1 MTDYLPATDLLRERV
16 LLITGAAGGIGHAV
30 ALACARHGARVILHD
45 RTEKSLEKI
54 YDAIEAGGGPA
65 PAMLPLDLMQAT
77 PDACAALA
85 QTVEREFG
93 RLDGLLHCAAELGAL
108 APLELYE
115 PPTWLRVLQVNLT
128 AAWLVTRA
136 CLPLLKQ
143 SPDASIVFT
152 TADVG
157 RQGRAPTGAPTASPA
172 SGSKAWCRFSPR
184 NSRPGPNC
192 ASTASTRARCVRRCA
207 PRPIRAKTRISIR
220 YPGKLSHPIYTCS
233 GRTVAG
239 SRAAA
244 SVRSGGTNRRL
255 SPSNPGTY
263 DVANRINNPR
273 EISDAKTVPV
283 QIAYVRRAR
292 AARRRGPRRRRSG
305 RHHQVSPERHEGE
318 WRACG
323 GGRRHYPGQGRL

>member
-1 MTDYLPATDLLRERV
+1 MTDYLPTTDMLRERV

-115 PPTWLRVLQVNLT
+115 PPMWLRVLQVNLT

-152 TADVG
+152 SADVG
-157 RQGRAPTGAPTASPA
+157 RQGRAYWGAYGVAGFGLEGMMQIFAEELAAWPNLRVNSIDPGNVRTAL
-172 SGSKAWCRFSPR
+172 
-184 NSRPGPNC
+184 
-192 ASTASTRARCVRRCA
+192 
-207 PRPIRAKTRISIR
+207 RAKA
-220 YPGKLSHPIYTCS
+220 YPGEAPNIHPLPEGIVASYLYLLGPDSRGLT
-233 GRTVAG
+233 GRG
-239 SRAAA
+239 FRAQRGNKPPLE
-244 SVRSGGTNRRL
+244 SV
-255 SPSNPGTY
+255 NP
-263 DVANRINNPR
+263 VN
-273 EISDAKTVPV
+273 
-283 QIAYVRRAR
+283 
-292 AARRRGPRRRRSG
+292 
-305 RHHQVSPERHEGE
+305 
-318 WRACG
+318 
-323 GGRRHYPGQGRL
+323 LL

>member
-1 MTDYLPATDLLRERV
+1 MTDYLPTTDMLRERV

-115 PPTWLRVLQVNLT
+115 PPMWLRVLQVNLT

-152 TADVG
+152 SADVG
-157 RQGRAPTGAPTASPA
+157 RQGRAYWGAYGVAGFGLEGLLPIFAEELAAWPNLRVNSIDPGNVRTTMRA
-172 SGSKAWCRFSPR
+172 KAYPGEAP
-184 NSRPGPNC
+184 NIHPLPEGTVAPYLSRPGPD
-192 ASTASTRARCVRRCA
+192 SRGLTGRGFRAQRGNK
-207 PRPIRAKTRISIR
+207 PP
-220 YPGKLSHPIYTCS
+220 LE
-233 GRTVAG
+233 
-239 SRAAA
+239 
-244 SVRSGGTNRRL
+244 SV
-255 SPSNPGTY
+255 NP
-263 DVANRINNPR
+263 VN
-273 EISDAKTVPV
+273 
-283 QIAYVRRAR
+283 
-292 AARRRGPRRRRSG
+292 
-305 RHHQVSPERHEGE
+305 
-318 WRACG
+318 
-323 GGRRHYPGQGRL
+323 LL